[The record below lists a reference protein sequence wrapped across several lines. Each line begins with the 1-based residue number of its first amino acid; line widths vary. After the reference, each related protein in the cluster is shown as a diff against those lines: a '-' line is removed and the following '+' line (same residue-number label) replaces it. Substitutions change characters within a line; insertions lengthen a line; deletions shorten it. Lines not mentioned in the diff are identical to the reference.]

1 LTLQP
6 KFYHCSGWENH
17 HIFGYC
23 GLFAILFAGYYYGQ
37 DSLPDSANEIVKGMM
52 NYFTAFGDCFKN
64 LFQGVSEKAGAPPAE
79 LVEQGYSNF
88 EQAPAGLEEEDDDEE
103 EDIGRKLNQSADTEK
118 LDYDSPEEFGK

>member
-1 LTLQP
+1 
-6 KFYHCSGWENH
+6 
-17 HIFGYC
+17 
-23 GLFAILFAGYYYGQ
+23 
-37 DSLPDSANEIVKGMM
+37 M